1 MVNDLWVAKSEMPM
15 FPLKIIGFL
24 KTPQEY
30 LLSLWISQVHRLT
43 KLFPFTAV
51 LCFSTLCTNINLSDL
66 KTRMKVLVSKVINRM
81 LSRCFKFLLGQN
93 SALNLR
99 CIWLKNTEELRL
111 RESIQTG
118 WYLIWTSAVITFGL
132 WYVGQGSIRDCS
144 EGNGQGNKQ
153 DCHHCRDYQ
162 GSFIVTL
169 TPLRRYDLQVCCSI
183 SESMGLVC

>member
-1 MVNDLWVAKSEMPM
+1 VVNDLWVAKSDMPM